1 MNEYP
6 AIKVT
11 LLFIVGIL
19 TQYFFHLNNKFLLL
33 LILSLLIIILPI
45 TFLYIK
51 NNGIKIITLA
61 ILLLLTGAF
70 FYSSEQIENN
80 SYPFNLAKIRNSK
93 ILAEVE
99 SIELIKKKKL
109 TLNINLISFGINK
122 LTKQEHYNFIC
133 NLWKDTTN
141 HIDSLYYKIKIGNK
155 LSFLGTIKRANNR
168 RNPNEFDYEK
178 YLKSK
183 NIAGIINCYRPESI
197 DIIDDN
203 QYLFPNFIFNFR
215 RAIDSRIKLLY
226 NKKASALLKG
236 LLLADRNDIDYEIKK
251 NFMDTGVIHVLA
263 VSGLHVGFISLIFFF
278 LFARFGIRY
287 QFILT
292 ILGILFFLILT
303 EGHSSVFR
311 ASVMAITFLIA
322 KLTNRS
328 TNGINSLAIAALIIL
343 LISPKELFNPGFLLS
358 FSAVL
363 SILIL
368 YPILSK
374 KILSFGIN
382 KFLKKFLLF
391 LTVTFVAQLGT
402 LPFTLIY
409 FNKLSLVS
417 LFANLFVIPLI
428 GVIVGIAILS
438 LSVSIFSVWFASF
451 FAVANM
457 LLIDILY
464 FLVSKISVLS
474 FAFIPIY
481 NFSILDG
488 IFFYVFLTIVFFA
501 IHKFQNKLAF
511 ILVFV
516 LAVFSFYNYIQLDNK
531 NLLPEYN
538 LSVDFIDVGQG
549 DGILVKFP
557 NNKTALI
564 DAGNRSEYF
573 DTGER
578 IIIPLLKRLGIDKL
592 DYVFIS
598 HLDTDHFGGVISLIE
613 NGIVKFLYKPIK
625 DSTHK
630 EKVFENY
637 LKEMNVPFA
646 YYSKSK
652 IEIGGCNLYFLND
665 TTDNIYKSF
674 DINNKSGIIKLV
686 YGKTSFLFVGDL
698 EEEGEYYL
706 VNKYNKFLKSDI
718 LKVGHHGSKTSSSN
732 YFLDAVNP
740 DVGIISAGI
749 LNKFHHPSKNILK
762 RLKQHKIKIRRTDKE
777 GAIILTSNGNT
788 IQNINWRNN

>member
-11 LLFIVGIL
+11 LLFIVGII
-19 TQYFFHLNNKFLLL
+19 TQYYFHLSSNLLL
-33 LILSLLIIILPI
+33 LVILSLIIILPI
-45 TFLYIK
+45 AFMYIK
-51 NNGIKIITLA
+51 NNGMKIITLA

-93 ILAEVE
+93 ILAKVE
-99 SIELIKKKKL
+99 AIELIKKKKL
-109 TLNINLISFGINK
+109 TLTINLISFGDNK
-122 LTKQEHYNFIC
+122 LTKEERYNFIC
-133 NLWKDTTN
+133 NFWKDTSN
-141 HIDSLYYKIKIGNK
+141 LVDSLYYKIKIGNK
-155 LSFLGTIKRANNR
+155 LSFIGTIKRANNK

-183 NIAGIINCYRPESI
+183 NIVGVINCYRPETI

-203 QYLFPNFIFNFR
+203 QYWFSNIIFSLR
-215 RAIDSRIKLLY
+215 RTIDNRIKLLH

-251 NFMDTGVIHVLA
+251 NFMNTGVIHVLA

-287 QFILT
+287 QFVLT
-292 ILGILFFLILT
+292 IMGILFFLILT
-303 EGHSSVFR
+303 KGHSSVFR

-343 LISPKELFNPGFLLS
+343 LLSPKELFNPGFLLS

-374 KILSFGIN
+374 KIKAVKMNYFI
-382 KFLKKFLLF
+382 KKFLLF
-391 LTVTFVAQLGT
+391 LSVTFVAQLGT

-428 GVIVGIAILS
+428 GVIVGIAILT
-438 LSVSIFSVWFASF
+438 LSVSILSIWLATF
-451 FAVANM
+451 FATANI
-457 LLIDILY
+457 LLIDSLY
-464 FLVSKISVLS
+464 FLVTKMSVLS
-474 FAFIPIY
+474 FAFIPVY
-481 NFSILDG
+481 NFSVLDG
-488 IFFYVFLTIVFFA
+488 IFFYTFLTIIFYAIYKFKNNIALFA
-501 IHKFQNKLAF
+501 VL
-511 ILVFV
+511 ILSI
-516 LAVFSFYNYIQLDNK
+516 FSFIFFMEFDNT
-531 NLLPEYN
+531 NLLPEHD
-538 LSVDFIDVGQG
+538 LSIDFIDVGQG
-549 DGILVKFP
+549 DAILIKFP

-578 IIIPLLKRLGIDKL
+578 IILPLLKRLGIEKL
-592 DYVFIS
+592 DYAFIS
-598 HLDTDHFGGVISLIE
+598 HLDTDHFGGIISLIE
-613 NGIVKFLYKPIK
+613 NGIVKYLYKPVK
-625 DSTHK
+625 DSTYK
-630 EKVFENY
+630 EKIFEEY
-637 LKEMNVPFA
+637 LKKKNIPFR

-652 IEIGGCNLYFLND
+652 MSIGECNLYFLND

-674 DINNKSGIIKLV
+674 DINNNSGIIKLV

-698 EEEGEYYL
+698 ETEGEYYL
-706 VNKYNKFLKSDI
+706 VDKYKDFLKSDI

-732 YFLDAVNP
+732 LFLDAVNP
-740 DVGIISAGI
+740 EIGIISAGI
-749 LNKFHHPSKNILK
+749 LNKFHHPSKIILK
-762 RLKQHKIKIRRTDKE
+762 RLKKHKIKIRRTDKE

-788 IQNINWRNN
+788 IQNINWRKN